1 MEADVCLPG
10 HMLQADMGGWTSNSL
25 STRLPQPLLRWSALW
40 HSVIRPVVH
49 HNLMLRNRVP
59 PPALT
64 PVQWQH
70 CAVLPQACLHEVC
83 ALLQHWKSA
92 AGVDDRPDMAMGK
105 GSSAKW
111 RSHLWWECTL
121 RHFVRP
127 FLL

>member
-64 PVQWQH
+64 PAHQQH
-70 CAVLPQACLHEVC
+70 CSVLGYLGHACMKS
-83 ALLQHWKSA
+83 ALLWCT
-92 AGVDDRPDMAMGK
+92 GRPVLEMVKD
-105 GSSAKW
+105 
-111 RSHLWWECTL
+111 
-121 RHFVRP
+121 
-127 FLL
+127 LL